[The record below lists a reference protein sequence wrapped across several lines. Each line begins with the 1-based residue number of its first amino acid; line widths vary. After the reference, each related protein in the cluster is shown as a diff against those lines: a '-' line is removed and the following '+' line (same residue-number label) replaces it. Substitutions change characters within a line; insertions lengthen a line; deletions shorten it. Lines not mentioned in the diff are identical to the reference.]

1 MEQLSIERLKKQ
13 LKEGKLELKSTH
25 FRLCYPIIARIYWK
39 MKIGIEFSGIKVD
52 GDLIIDGHHRY
63 LASLI
68 AGISLDRY
76 PSCRTSA
83 TEVTDWSTVRLD
95 TEDWE
100 TEDEIQDWN
109 EKDGLI
115 WENLRRVG

>member
-1 MEQLSIERLKKQ
+1 MEQLSIVHLQK
-13 LKEGKLELKSTH
+13 LLWEGQLELKSTH
-25 FRLCYPIIARIYWK
+25 FRLCYPIISRIYWK
-39 MKIGIEFSGIKVD
+39 MRFGIEFQGIKVD

-76 PSCRTSA
+76 PSFRTSA
-83 TEVTDWSTVRLD
+83 TEVSEWSIVRLE

-100 TEDEIQDWN
+100 TEDEIEEWN
-109 EKDGLI
+109 EKDACFGK
-115 WENLRRVG
+115 NLRKVG